1 MSEFSPMGAD
11 IDNYDYALPQQRI
24 ARYPLED
31 PAGSKLLVY
40 DRGKI
45 SHSEFR
51 RIPEYINS
59 GELVIFNNTKVIQA
73 RIIMYKPTG
82 SKIEILLLEPTSPP
96 EYHLA
101 FSSEYACN
109 WKCMTGNKK
118 RWKGGPLVRE
128 FSAGGIKTKLSAEIV
143 YDHGHWQ
150 EIKFMWGAPEISFSQ
165 VIECAGLTP
174 IPPYLNRDS
183 EELDKNRYQTVYS
196 RFEGSVA
203 APTAG
208 LHFTKELL
216 RELDRHGALS
226 GEVTLHVGAGTFQP
240 VKARNIDQHEMHT
253 EYFSVDTGTLEKI
266 MSNQGNIT
274 AVGTTSARTL
284 ETLYWLGVKLITCG
298 GDIMPQQLLLQGEVS
313 ELPVNIPVHQA
324 LEALLGELDRNGKK
338 QLNARTQLM
347 ITPGYSFRLVK
358 KLITNFHQPRST
370 LLLLIAAFI
379 GEDWKKVYNYALNN
393 DFRFLSYG
401 DSSILMPARDGLS

>member
-1 MSEFSPMGAD
+1 MSDFTSMPTD

-24 ARYPLED
+24 ARFPLED

-40 DRGKI
+40 DRGRI

-51 RIPEYINS
+51 RLTEYINR
-59 GELVIFNNTKVIQA
+59 GELMIFNNTKVIQA
-73 RIIMYKPTG
+73 RIIMHKSTG
-82 SKIEILLLEPTSPP
+82 SKIEILLLEPLSPQH
-96 EYHLA
+96 YNLA
-101 FSSEYACN
+101 FSSVYSCT

-118 RWKGGPLVRE
+118 RWKSGPLEKEVTVE
-128 FSAGGIKTKLSAEIV
+128 GIKTKLSAEV
-143 YDHGHWQ
+143 VNDHGQWQ
-150 EIKFMWGAPEISFSQ
+150 EIKFIWGAPGITFSQ
-165 VIECAGLTP
+165 VIDCAGLTP
-174 IPPYLNRDS
+174 IPPYLNRPS
-183 EELDKNRYQTVYS
+183 EQIDKDRYQTVYS

-216 RELDRHGALS
+216 RDLERHGSLT
-226 GEVTLHVGAGTFQP
+226 GEITLHVGAGTFQP
-240 VKARNIDQHEMHT
+240 VKVRNIDQHEMHT
-253 EYFSVDTGTLEKI
+253 EYFSVDAGTLEKI
-266 MSNQGNIT
+266 RKNHGNIT

-284 ETLYWLGVKLITCG
+284 ETLYWLGVKLISCG
-298 GDIMPQQLLLQGEVS
+298 GNIPSHQILSQGELS
-313 ELPVNIPVHQA
+313 ELPGNIPAHRA
-324 LEALLGELDRNGKK
+324 LEALSGELDRNGKNL
-338 QLNARTQLM
+338 LNARTQLL

-379 GEDWKKVYNYALNN
+379 GEDWKKVYSYALQN

-401 DSSILMPARDGLS
+401 DSSILMPGRQFSL